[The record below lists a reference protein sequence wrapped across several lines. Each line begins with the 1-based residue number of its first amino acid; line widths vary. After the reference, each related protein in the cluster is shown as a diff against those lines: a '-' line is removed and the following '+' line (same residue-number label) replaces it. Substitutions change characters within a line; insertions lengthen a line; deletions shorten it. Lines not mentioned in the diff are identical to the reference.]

1 MTVNDRI
8 ESTELAS
15 RLEALPQWRKLA
27 GKLCTVYEAK
37 SSAEAIELFSDIA
50 AAAQMAN
57 HHPDVDWRYN
67 LLFVSTVSH
76 DAGGDITERDLA
88 LASEISQRAAALH
101 AKARLD
107 LIKMVEIGIDTD
119 DAQAISGQWAAGL
132 GYREQADGSLADPAG
147 RLPGIWFQETPDPN
161 PNRLHLDVWVPFSES
176 EPVLEAL
183 GSESAGLDAQYAPS
197 FTVATD
203 RQGNRFCICT
213 ERDR

>member
-27 GKLCTVYEAK
+27 GKLCAVYEAK

-107 LIKMVEIGIDTD
+107 LVKVVEIGIDTD
-119 DAQAISGQWAAGL
+119 DAQAITGDWAAGL
-132 GYREQADGSLADPAG
+132 DYREQPDGSLADPAG
-147 RLPGIWFQETPDPN
+147 RLPAIWFQDTPTPH
-161 PNRLHLDVWVPFSES
+161 PSRLHLDVWVPHT
-176 EPVLEAL
+176 
-183 GSESAGLDAQYAPS
+183 ESAAVLSRLESQGAVLDERSAPG
-197 FTVATD
+197 FTIASD
-203 RQGNRFCICT
+203 HQGNRFCICT
-213 ERDR
+213 EQDR